1 MTTTS
6 ARPGQRPLD
15 DRLLSRIS
23 AGAYPGSAGPVTHHA
38 PWDDA
43 PIQELPGCT
52 PDDVSEAVR
61 RARAAQR
68 GWAALP
74 FKARAAVLLRFH
86 DLLVERQ
93 DEVLD
98 LMQWE
103 VGKTRFSAWIEAF
116 MVATTARHYAR
127 RGAAYLSDRS
137 VRGFMPGLT
146 QTVEIRVPKGVV
158 GIISPW
164 NFPLFLSVADAIPA
178 LLAGNGLVC
187 KPDSQAPLTL
197 LWARDLL
204 LEAGLP
210 EDLFQIT
217 VGSGRVVGTA
227 LVDSVDYLAFT
238 GSTATGRILGA
249 RAGER
254 LIGCSL
260 ELGGKNAMVVRA
272 DADLNRAVN
281 GLVDAAFMNAGQMC
295 VHVERAIIDDAI
307 YDEFRQ
313 RLLDKVESLTV
324 GQGFG
329 WSADLGPL
337 VSAKQLATVTDHVD
351 DAVAKGARVLTG
363 GRPAPEV
370 GPFAYVPT
378 VLEGVR
384 PGMTAYAEETFG
396 PVLSLH
402 RSTSDEVALEL
413 ANEGNYGLSA
423 SIYSRNITRAHE
435 LARQI
440 RAGSVN
446 LNDGYAA
453 AIGSIEAP
461 MGGMGDS
468 GLGRRQ
474 GPEGIRKYTEAQT
487 IARQRILPAGVPPL
501 FTEEQF
507 VKISNAQLR
516 ILRLLGVR

>member
-1 MTTTS
+1 MTTTP
-6 ARPGQRPLD
+6 ARADLCPLD
-15 DRLLSRIS
+15 DQLLARI
-23 AGAYPGSAGPVTHHA
+23 AAHAFPGSAGPATHHA
-38 PWDDA
+38 PWDGS
-43 PIQELPGCT
+43 PIRELPTCT
-52 PDDVSEAVR
+52 PDDVAEAVR
-61 RARAAQR
+61 RSRAAQR
-68 GWAALP
+68 QWAGLP
-74 FKARAAVLLRFH
+74 FKARASVLLRFH
-86 DLLVERQ
+86 DLLLDRQ

-98 LMQWE
+98 LMQTE
-103 VGKTRFSAWIEAF
+103 VGKTRFSAWIEAY

-127 RGAAYLSDRS
+127 RGASYLADRR

-146 QTVEIRVPKGVV
+146 QTVEVRVPKGVV

-164 NFPLFLSVADAIPA
+164 NFPLFLSVADLVPA
-178 LLAGNGLVC
+178 LLAGNGVVC

-210 EDLFQIT
+210 ADLLQVIL
-217 VGSGRVVGTA
+217 GSGSVVGTA
-227 LVDSVDYLAFT
+227 LVDNVDYVGFT
-238 GSTATGRILGA
+238 GSTATGRIIGA

-272 DADLNRAVN
+272 DADLDRALD

-295 VHVERAIIDDAI
+295 VHVERAIVDDAV
-307 YDEFRQ
+307 YEEFRQ
-313 RLLDKVESLTV
+313 RLVDKVEMLTV

-329 WSADLGPL
+329 WGADLGPL
-337 VSAKQLATVTDHVD
+337 VSARQLATVSEHVE
-351 DAVAKGARVLTG
+351 DAVTKGATVLTG
-363 GRPAPEV
+363 GRAAPEI
-370 GPFAYVPT
+370 GPFAYLPT

-384 PGMTAYAEETFG
+384 PGMTAYSEETFG
-396 PVLSLH
+396 PVLALH
-402 RSTSDEVALEL
+402 RSTSDEAALAL

-423 SIYSRNITRAHE
+423 SVYSRDVARAHE
-435 LARQI
+435 LARRI

-474 GPEGIRKYTEAQT
+474 GPEGIRKYTEPQT
-487 IARQRILPAGVPPL
+487 IARQRLLPAGVPPL
-501 FTEEQF
+501 LTEEQF

-516 ILRLLGVR
+516 ILRKLGVR